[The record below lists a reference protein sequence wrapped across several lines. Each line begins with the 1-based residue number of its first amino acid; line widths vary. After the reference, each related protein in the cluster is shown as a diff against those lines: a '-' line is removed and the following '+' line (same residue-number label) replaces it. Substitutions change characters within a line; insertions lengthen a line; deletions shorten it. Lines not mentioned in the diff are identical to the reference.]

1 MCFLR
6 RFSRENEPRAKRE
19 KDENFHF
26 ALIIILCEFDNG
38 TGGVNYYI
46 KTGFGFGGTNERLA
60 GEL

>member
-1 MCFLR
+1 MYR
-6 RFSRENEPRAKRE
+6 ERERDRENF
-19 KDENFHF
+19 DFV
-26 ALIIILCEFDNG
+26 LIIILCEFGNG